1 MATIKK
7 PLLDEDAEI
16 IGKILFPM
24 APADQATRQGESWLR
39 ANMMLDSI
47 GKRKAIETPTEM
59 ARKVAMQ
66 KEGATAHV

>member
-1 MATIKK
+1 MELSYTKH
-7 PLLDEDAEI
+7 DAQTV
-16 IGKILFPM
+16 GAILFPL
-24 APADQATRQGESWLR
+24 APEDQATRQGESWIN
-39 ANMMLDSI
+39 ANLKLDEI